1 MLVIIFK
8 HFFIWILLVNICM
21 GLLTPFKWAILMVG
35 PMCTPKVKAVS
46 AHMGFIAHKRYSFK
60 FSSFGLCISNR
71 LSRGWLF
78 RLRTLTSWVQNTK
91 CCKIYMIC
99 LKFTCIRQCI
109 ALLCKY
115 VSNYV
120 YSHGYCSFL
129 SYYFIIILY
138 FGSFL
143 SLSLSLSLVRALS
156 TQLNSSPSLLPL
168 RAFHLSS
175 PISPISAPVILSCS
189 FSSPQS
195 KNDLN
200 TKLTQNQQK
209 KLKQNQ
215 QQKST
220 QNQ

>member
-46 AHMGFIAHKRYSFK
+46 AHMGLIAHKRYSFK

-78 RLRTLTSWVQNTK
+78 RLRTLNSWVQNTK

-143 SLSLSLSLVRALS
+143 SLSLSLSLSCARALY
-156 TQLNSSPSLLPL
+156 TIKLL
-168 RAFHLSS
+168 
-175 PISPISAPVILSCS
+175 S
-189 FSSPQS
+189 FSSPPS
-195 KNDLN
+195 CIPP
-200 TKLTQNQQK
+200 
-209 KLKQNQ
+209 
-215 QQKST
+215 
-220 QNQ
+220 